1 MHISNSMYMYL
12 KKNAETKNDA
22 FEKLVFNNPSL
33 TLFAVPVVIRFSI
46 QNKI

>member
-46 QNKI
+46 NTE